1 MSKKET
7 TIIVST
13 PDLLTI
19 GLSEIIYKNISCTL
33 IVTTDL
39 GNLTNVHGNIL
50 LITTPD
56 NYKRNRANLEGSFP
70 PESNLKYL
78 PFKLE
83 LQPITDDYSLNL
95 FDKEKQ
101 IHLKI
106 KNALSSIEQV
116 ETEKSNELSRRE
128 KEVLLLVSR
137 GLSNK
142 ELADKLSVSIHTIIS
157 HRKNISEK
165 IGIKTAS
172 GMAMYAVFK
181 KIIDIDDIQLSELI

>member
-1 MSKKET
+1 MSKRDT

-13 PDLLTI
+13 PDLLAI
-19 GLSEIIYKNISCTL
+19 GLSEIIYRNSSCTL
-33 IVTTDL
+33 IVSNDL
-39 GNLTNVHGNIL
+39 TSISNLSGNIL
-50 LITTPD
+50 LITTHET
-56 NYKRNRANLEGSFP
+56 YRRNKANFDGLLP
-70 PESNLKYL
+70 PKSNLKYL
-78 PFKLE
+78 PFEMDLH
-83 LQPITDDYSLNL
+83 PVNDDSSLNVY
-95 FDKEKQ
+95 DNEKQ
-101 IHLKI
+101 INLKI
-106 KNALSSIEQV
+106 KNALLSFEQL

-128 KEVLLLVSR
+128 KEVLLLVAR

-142 ELADKLSVSIHTIIS
+142 EIADKLSVSTHTVIS